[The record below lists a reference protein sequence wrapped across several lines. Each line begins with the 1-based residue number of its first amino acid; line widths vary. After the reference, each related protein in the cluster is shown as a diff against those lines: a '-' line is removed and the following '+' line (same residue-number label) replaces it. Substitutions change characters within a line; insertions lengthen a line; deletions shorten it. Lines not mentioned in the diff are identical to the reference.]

1 MLPADSS
8 FLAGNCLIS
17 IGFAQV
23 TFIDAMSRFVRRL
36 DILETLIV
44 EFHKQLRRLGARST
58 HSHYG
63 RSFRGVSGCNNI
75 GHKRTM
81 MNPTIT
87 YRYNRSR

>member
-8 FLAGNCLIS
+8 FLAGNCLVS

-44 EFHKQLRRLGARST
+44 ESHKQLRRLGARST

-63 RSFRGVSGCNNI
+63 CSFRGVSGRNNI
-75 GHKRTM
+75 GHKRTIDEF
-81 MNPTIT
+81 NDNLQI
-87 YRYNRSR
+87 